1 MFPTDPGIV
10 IGSEKIG
17 EPGAALQAAEER
29 LTGIVL
35 SPSLSS

>member
-10 IGSEKIG
+10 IGSEKIW
-17 EPGAALQAAEER
+17 ECGAALQAAEKR
-29 LTGIVL
+29 FTGVIL